1 MLSCNGIKAG
11 DPGAMADYYEGLAP
25 EDFQW
30 QQRPSSSHS
39 ATDPNGGSNLKP
51 AAQTACGCMSL
62 EGRETP
68 SAIERQLNGA
78 LPTDLR
84 QMPNGCF
91 GRGTA
96 CCRWHETG
104 FRPLRTV
111 GRVVINGRFTQNSGH
126 APT

>member
-62 EGRETP
+62 EGREHLLAGLRSSHSRP
-68 SAIERQLNGA
+68 SHGEGRLKARLLPARDPLANGLNDRAAELAG
-78 LPTDLR
+78 
-84 QMPNGCF
+84 
-91 GRGTA
+91 
-96 CCRWHETG
+96 
-104 FRPLRTV
+104 
-111 GRVVINGRFTQNSGH
+111 IYNSSESFKLSRYCSGQ
-126 APT
+126 P